1 MGPVRSQSLVDLLT
15 ELTGLQSKTM
25 TDSIFIGWTD
35 ESKTTYEERR
45 KKIAELRAQLDQKAS

>member
-25 TDSIFIGWTD
+25 TDSIF
-35 ESKTTYEERR
+35 YR
-45 KKIAELRAQLDQKAS
+45 LDGRIKNNI